1 MNDTI
6 TPGVLIA
13 GVFLVTALGGGVYG
27 IGAFLAAAAWV
38 SIKFIDEKD

>member
-13 GVFLVTALGGGVYG
+13 GVALIIVLGGGAYG
-27 IGAFLAAAAWV
+27 VGAFLAAAAWV
-38 SIKFIDEKD
+38 SIKFIDEKE